1 MLRCECPD
9 DDEYRV
15 YTPLYVEAYMIN
27 RECAEQ
33 TIEDWT
39 DAEGLLLFAAGEIYR
54 EVEVPVAITGT
65 EANAFSV
72 DMTRPEW
79 RKQFQEAVTAAVMSA
94 GLAKTGDKVELR
106 NMRHEPLGDQV
117 DRLDLEQVGM
127 IYATVNGQ
135 RTMDTVK
142 SKQAGLGCAVR
153 TPLTHSPIKED
164 VLHSCVKDMVGRAK
178 ELIISALIPS
188 VDMTDLNVRATGGG
202 NKSAASG
209 PDKVV
214 DIKRQV
220 ADMIYRDAG
229 LCTAELGTFKGL
241 IDTYADPLVLTAI
254 RLGKLTHRDVAD
266 KMAAHIAAEVVAQ
279 IRADNK
285 DVEGFYQAQQLTKT
299 GVQNHIGSIFS
310 SDSTMGQT
318 AARLGKI
325 RASFPTPAKL
335 YRTVVSNAL
344 DANEGLCNCI
354 TDTLRNAIPPNQRQ
368 RLTDHFETLQATQ
381 PTQQQQQQ
389 QAPISAHV
397 GRSGEYG
404 YDHGHHEGHHR
415 SHHHGGGGDRQ
426 HVPHSHGPDGHHT
439 GPHRHHHHQDREWE
453 EDGGGYGEREA
464 PGYRHRERATMPYPR
479 HEMHLTAEQATQA
492 QIRAYVASGFVP
504 PRFETFAEME
514 AREVKREPAPL
525 AAAKKEAAAPVA
537 TAKKAPATAPIVAKM
552 APSKSSPNVTREA
565 PSLEPPVQVKVV
577 GDSAGKNT
585 FPVDDTNRRLA
596 AAAAVFA
603 KAPPAL
609 EKAVPAPAKK
619 PIGYGLSAKEL
630 PSSEPIP
637 VAATAQRR
645 TAAPKV
651 VPVAASLWNNEMPSA
666 EVIAAPVVAP
676 VVAHGRSKPPPLQYA
691 KSSKTSPSFMPTP
704 APAPKQ
710 QQQEAS
716 SLPSLAK
723 MLQSAKDSERVH

>member
-1 MLRCECPD
+1 
-9 DDEYRV
+9 
-15 YTPLYVEAYMIN
+15 MIN

-79 RKQFQEAVTAAVMSA
+79 RKQFQEAVASAVMSA
-94 GLAKTGDKVELR
+94 GLAKAGDKVELR

-164 VLHSCVKDMVGRAK
+164 MLHSYVKDLRNRAK
-178 ELIISALIPS
+178 ELVISALIPS

-202 NKSAASG
+202 NKG
-209 PDKVV
+209 PGKVA
-214 DIKRQV
+214 DIKTQV
-220 ADMIYRDAG
+220 ADMIQRDAG

-254 RLGKLTHRDVAD
+254 RLGKLTHRDVAE
-266 KMAAHIAAEVVAQ
+266 KMAAHIAAEVVSQ

-318 AARLGKI
+318 AARLSKI

-344 DANEGLCNCI
+344 DDNEALCNCI

-368 RLTDHFETLQATQ
+368 RLTDHFEALAANAAVVES
-381 PTQQQQQQ
+381 P
-389 QAPISAHV
+389 APISAHA

-415 SHHHGGGGDRQ
+415 SHHGHHHGRE

-439 GPHRHHHHQDREWE
+439 GPHRHHRHHEEWE
-453 EDGGGYGEREA
+453 EDATYGEREA
-464 PGYRHRERATMPYPR
+464 PGYRHRDRALAPYPR
-479 HEMHLTAEQATQA
+479 HQMHLTAEQATQA

-514 AREVKREPAPL
+514 AKVTAAPL
-525 AAAKKEAAAPVA
+525 PKKVAPS
-537 TAKKAPATAPIVAKM
+537 PIAAKM
-552 APSKSSPNVTREA
+552 APAASKAAPKSATKSSPNVTREA
-565 PSLEPPVQVKVV
+565 PSLEPPKA
-577 GDSAGKNT
+577 SAKT
-585 FPVDDTNRRLA
+585 SPATKP
-596 AAAAVFA
+596 AAVFS

-609 EKAVPAPAKK
+609 ETVKTASPAKTTPVK
-619 PIGYGLSAKEL
+619 AAPVKAAKLAHGLSATEL

-637 VAATAQRR
+637 VAASQRR
-645 TAAPKV
+645 GVSTPAV
-651 VPVAASLWNNEMPSA
+651 VASMWNNEMPSA
-666 EVIAAPVVAP
+666 EVIAAPA
-676 VVAHGRSKPPPLQYA
+676 AMAKGRSNPPPLQYA
-691 KSSKTSPSFMPTP
+691 KGTKTSPSAM
-704 APAPKQ
+704 PAPKPQQQQ
-710 QQQEAS
+710 QQQEPS

-723 MLQSAKDSERVH
+723 MLQSAKESERVH